1 MRLFRNKYYLIPA
14 KNIDK
19 ALWVEKDYGKE
30 FQGRIPIT
38 VFFLENEISQEFQK
52 IVLVVPFKKNLLN
65 RMTDKANAKL
75 NSFFAQELISGFS
88 FCRIPQDKSDDNR
101 ICLTNLPFDG
111 YNELIRIISD
121 IKPCSLDDVK
131 DFFNGLKSKR
141 MVDGYFGVLRQMF
154 AENEIAMKNLES
166 KRGDLSLGSVEKFL
180 KR

>member
-1 MRLFRNKYYLIPA
+1 MGLFSNKYYLIPA

-19 ALWVEKDYGKE
+19 ALWVENAYGKV

-38 VFFLENEISQEFQK
+38 DFFLENGISSEFQK
-52 IVLVVPFKKNLLN
+52 IVLVVPFKKNLMN
-65 RMTDKANAKL
+65 RMNDKANAKL

-141 MVDGYFGVLRQMF
+141 LVDGYFGVLRQMF

-166 KRGDLSLGSVEKFL
+166 KRGDVSLGPVEKLL